1 MTIYTVISI
10 VAINTEPLNHYIV
23 GSYGSRG
30 KAVDACVKD
39 IFDRLDIRF
48 DLSRAFA
55 HDENHPEVKN
65 FMTGNN
71 DSGRF
76 VVKDGMRQKL
86 EDYLR
91 DEIGSMGCY
100 HIYDSDSGM
109 WNFDIDANDFE
120 A

>member
-10 VAINTEPLNHYIV
+10 DPIMAGSLDHYV
-23 GSYGSRG
+23 LGSYGSRG
-30 KAVDACVKD
+30 KAVDACVKY
-39 IFDRLDIRF
+39 IFDRLNLRS

-55 HDENHPEVKN
+55 HDENHPDVKN
-65 FMTGNN
+65 FMTANK

-76 VVKDGMRQKL
+76 VVKEGMRQKL

-91 DEIGSMGCY
+91 DEIDHMGLY
-100 HIYDSDSGM
+100 YIYDGGSSM
-109 WNFDIDANDFE
+109 WCFDIDANDLE